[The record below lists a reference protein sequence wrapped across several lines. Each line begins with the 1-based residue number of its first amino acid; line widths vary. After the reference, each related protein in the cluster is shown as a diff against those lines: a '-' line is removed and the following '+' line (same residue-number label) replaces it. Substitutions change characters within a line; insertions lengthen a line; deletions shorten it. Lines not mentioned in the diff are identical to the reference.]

1 MFLFKCFC
9 VLKLEVIYNFSDLPK
24 HEFIIGGKNM
34 LYKDWLNEWLNN
46 YIKPTCKI
54 RTFERYSQLI
64 NKHIICA
71 IGYYDL
77 KDLTPCLIQKFV
89 SDLLTKGNLRTSQ
102 GLSANTVNGVIS
114 VIQCSLKTAYMLE
127 YTKAYIGDKII
138 RPKTAEKQISCF
150 NILEQRKIESF
161 CMQNKKKKL
170 YGVIICLYT
179 GLRIGELL
187 ALKFTDIDFN
197 KLLMYISKTCHDS
210 SNGRVIESPKTQTSN
225 RIIPLPKPILKLIK
239 ELKSITSCEYLIAD
253 YDKPVSIRSYQRTFE
268 LLLKK
273 LHIEH
278 KGFHSLRHTF
288 ATRALECGMDV
299 KTLSEILGHKNTSI
313 TLNRYA
319 HCMFEHK
326 QSMMNKLAKTLITKM
341 STD

>member
-1 MFLFKCFC
+1 M
-9 VLKLEVIYNFSDLPK
+9 IYK
-24 HEFIIGGKNM
+24 E
-34 LYKDWLNEWLNN
+34 WLNEWLNN

-64 NKHIICA
+64 DKHISNS
-71 IGYYDL
+71 IGDYELNDL
-77 KDLTPCLIQKFV
+77 VPSVIQDFI
-89 SDLLTKGNLRTSQ
+89 SSLLSNGNLRTRR

-127 YTKAYIGDKII
+127 YTKVYIGDKII
-138 RPKTAEKQISCF
+138 RPKTTEKQVNCF
-150 NILEQRKIESF
+150 NISEQRKIESF
-161 CMQNKKKKL
+161 CMQGKKKKL

-197 KLLMYISKTCHDS
+197 KSLMYISKTCHDS
-210 SNGRVIESPKTQTSN
+210 PNGRVIESPKTQTSN
-225 RIIPLPKPILKLIK
+225 RIIPLPKQILKLLK
-239 ELKSITSCEYLIAD
+239 ELKANSYCEYLIAD
-253 YDKPVSIRSYQRTFE
+253 YNKPVAVRSYQRSFE

-273 LHIEH
+273 LKIEH

-299 KTLSEILGHKNTSI
+299 KTLSEILGHKNTNI

-319 HCMFEHK
+319 HSMFEHK
-326 QSMMNKLAKTLITKM
+326 QSMMNKLAKIFITKM

>member
-1 MFLFKCFC
+1 M
-9 VLKLEVIYNFSDLPK
+9 IYK
-24 HEFIIGGKNM
+24 E
-34 LYKDWLNEWLNN
+34 WLNEWLNN

-64 NKHIICA
+64 DKHISNA
-71 IGYYDL
+71 IGDYEL
-77 KDLTPCLIQKFV
+77 NDLTPSVIQKFI
-89 SDLLTKGNLRTSQ
+89 SNLLNNGNLRTRQ
-102 GLSANTVNGVIS
+102 GLSANTVNGAIS
-114 VIQCSLKTAYMLE
+114 IIQCSLKTAYMLE
-127 YTKAYIGDKII
+127 YVKAYIGDKII
-138 RPKTAEKQISCF
+138 RPKITEKQVNCF
-150 NILEQRKIESF
+150 NISEQRKIESF
-161 CMQNKKKKL
+161 CMQGKKKKL

-197 KLLMYISKTCHDS
+197 KSLMYISKTCHDS
-210 SNGRVIESPKTQTSN
+210 PNGRVIESPKTQTSN
-225 RIIPLPKPILKLIK
+225 RIIPLPKQILKLLK
-239 ELKSITSCEYLIAD
+239 ELKANSYCEYLIAD
-253 YDKPVSIRSYQRTFE
+253 YNKPVAVRSYQRSFE

-273 LHIEH
+273 LKIEH

-299 KTLSEILGHKNTSI
+299 KTLSEILGHKNTNI

-319 HCMFEHK
+319 HSMFEHK
-326 QSMMNKLAKTLITKM
+326 QSMMNKLAKIFITKM